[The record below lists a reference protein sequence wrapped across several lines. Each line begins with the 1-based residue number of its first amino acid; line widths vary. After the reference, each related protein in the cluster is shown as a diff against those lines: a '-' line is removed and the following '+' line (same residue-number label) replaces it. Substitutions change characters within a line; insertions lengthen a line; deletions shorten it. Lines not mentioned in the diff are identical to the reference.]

1 MNDQSPAS
9 TTGQSSVSPQSPRD
23 AERYRAFISN
33 SSEGI
38 WCLEFDP
45 PIDTSLPAATQVELA
60 YQNGRF
66 ADANDAMAR
75 MYGLS
80 GADELVGKTLD
91 FMLPASDSA
100 AREYLTSI
108 VEAGYRAVAVESTER
123 DVAGRPVHFANS
135 MMGIVEDGRL
145 RRMWGTQRNISE
157 RKRAEATQAYLA
169 AIVESSDDAILSK
182 DLNGIVQSCNRSAE
196 RLFGYAA
203 EELIGRS
210 VRVLIPHDR
219 QAEEDYILERIRQGN
234 RIDHF
239 ETIRRAKDGRLI
251 DISLTVSPVL
261 DSFGTIIGV
270 SKVARD
276 ITEQKRIAAE
286 LAVQQAWFRVT
297 LASIGDAVIASDPDG
312 RIKFMNATAERLTG
326 WRADEAQGRP
336 LHEVFRIV
344 NEKTRAMIEN
354 PAAVVM
360 RVGEP
365 VGLANHTVLIARDG
379 VERPI
384 ADSGAPIRGDDGR
397 IIGVVLVFRDVSEER
412 RAEEVIAEQ
421 RQWFETTLESIGD
434 GVIATDLQGRVAFMN
449 PVAEHLTGWR
459 FDDARGRVCSDVFKI
474 VNEATRLHVTSPV
487 TRVLAEGVVV
497 GLANHTI
504 LIAADGTE
512 RPIDDSG
519 APIRNH
525 EGRVVGVVLVFR
537 DVTERRRTETE
548 RQATAV
554 DRERLLEAERLAR
567 ADAERANRVKDE
579 FVAMVSHE
587 LRTPLNAILG
597 WIQLM
602 TQSRNDASVVERG
615 LSVVARNTRLQ
626 VQLISDLLDISRIV
640 AGKLRLEV
648 QPVDLASVIVQAIET
663 VQHQA
668 GSKSISIQQELDAIV
683 GLIAGD
689 PARMEQV
696 VWNLLANAIK
706 FTPSGGQVSITLRS
720 TNSHA
725 QITVRDN
732 GAGIRPEILPHIFD
746 RFQQANSSI
755 TRRFGGLGLGLA
767 IVKHLVE
774 LHGGSVR
781 AESGGEGLGAAFT
794 VLIPAGRAPHS
805 LETERGS
812 RDREDTLVPVSLDAI
827 RVLVVE
833 DEPDTR
839 EFLKRLLETNGA
851 TVVVVGSAADA
862 LVQVRNRPFDVVIS
876 DIGLPDVDGYDLLR
890 RIREHSS
897 AGASVPAIAL
907 TAYARPEDRRRALRA
922 GYQAHLAKPVEPT
935 DLLAT
940 IVSFVGLMRDADEKR
955 DGDR

>member
-1 MNDQSPAS
+1 MNDKSPAS
-9 TTGQSSVSPQSPRD
+9 TTTRSSDSRQSSRD

-60 YQNGRF
+60 YVNGRF
-66 ADANDAMAR
+66 TDANDAMAR

-80 GADELVGKTLD
+80 EADDLLGKTLD
-91 FMLPASDSA
+91 FMLPASDPT
-100 AREYLTSI
+100 ARAYLTSI
-108 VEAGYRAVAVESTER
+108 VEAGYRATDIESTEC
-123 DVAGRPVHFANS
+123 DVAGRTLHFANS
-135 MMGIVEDGRL
+135 MMGIIEDGRL
-145 RRMWGTQRNISE
+145 RRIWGTQRDIGE

-169 AIVESSDDAILSK
+169 AIVESSDDAILAK

-196 RLFGYAA
+196 RLFGYSA

-210 VRVLIPHDR
+210 IRVLLPPGR
-219 QAEEDYILERIRQGN
+219 QEEEDYILERIRQGE
-234 RIDHF
+234 RVDHF

-261 DSFGTIIGV
+261 DSSGTIIGV

-276 ITEQKRIAAE
+276 ITEQKRVAAE
-286 LAVQQAWFRVT
+286 LAVQQEWFRVT
-297 LASIGDAVIASDPDG
+297 LGSIGDAVIASNPDG
-312 RIKFMNATAERLTG
+312 SIRFMNATAERLTG
-326 WRADEAQGRP
+326 WPADEAKGRP
-336 LHEVFRIV
+336 LQEVFRIV
-344 NEKTRAMIEN
+344 NEKTHAIVEN

-360 RVGEP
+360 RLGET
-365 VGLANHTVLIARDG
+365 VGLANHTLLIARDG

-412 RAEEVIAEQ
+412 RAEEAIAEQ

-434 GVIATDLQGRVAFMN
+434 GVIATDLQGRVVFMN

-459 FDDARGRVCSDVFKI
+459 FDDARGRACSDVFNI
-474 VNEATRLHVTSPV
+474 VNETTRLHASSPV
-487 TRVLAEGVVV
+487 ATVLADGVVV

-519 APIRNH
+519 APIRNR

-537 DVTERRRTETE
+537 DVTERRRSETE
-548 RQATAV
+548 RQAIAAE
-554 DRERLLEAERLAR
+554 RERLLEAERMAR
-567 ADAERANRVKDE
+567 VDAERANRVKDE

-597 WIQLM
+597 WTQLM

-615 LSVVARNTRLQ
+615 LSVIARNTRLQ

-640 AGKLRLEV
+640 TGKLRLEI
-648 QPVDLASVIVQAIET
+648 QPVDLASVIVEAIET

-668 GSKSISIQQELDAIV
+668 ESKSIRIHKELEANV

-725 QITVRDN
+725 EIAVRDN
-732 GAGIRPEILPHIFD
+732 GVGIRPEVLPHIFD

-755 TRRFGGLGLGLA
+755 TRKFGGLGLGLA

-774 LHGGSVR
+774 LHGGLVR
-781 AESGGEGLGAAFT
+781 AQSAGEGLGAEFIILLPT
-794 VLIPAGRAPHS
+794 GRALHS
-805 LETERGS
+805 LEAERGS
-812 RDREDTLVPVSLDAI
+812 RGREETLAPVSLAAM

-851 TVVVVGSAADA
+851 AVVVVGSAADA
-862 LVQVRNRPFDVVIS
+862 LVQVRNGSFDVLIS
-876 DIGLPDVDGYDLLR
+876 DVGLPDVDGYDLLR
-890 RIREHSS
+890 RIREDGS
-897 AGASVPAIAL
+897 AGATVPAIAL

-940 IVSFVGLMRDADEKR
+940 IASFVGLMRDADERR